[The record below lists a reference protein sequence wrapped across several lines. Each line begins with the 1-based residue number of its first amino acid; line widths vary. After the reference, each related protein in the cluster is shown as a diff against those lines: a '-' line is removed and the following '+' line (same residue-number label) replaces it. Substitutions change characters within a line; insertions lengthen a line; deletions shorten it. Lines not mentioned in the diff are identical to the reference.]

1 ELLTGQVLRV
11 IFSLDT
17 DKFYLPR
24 VERFGAS
31 LI

>member
-1 ELLTGQVLRV
+1 MRV
-11 IFSLDT
+11 MFSLDT

-31 LI
+31 LL